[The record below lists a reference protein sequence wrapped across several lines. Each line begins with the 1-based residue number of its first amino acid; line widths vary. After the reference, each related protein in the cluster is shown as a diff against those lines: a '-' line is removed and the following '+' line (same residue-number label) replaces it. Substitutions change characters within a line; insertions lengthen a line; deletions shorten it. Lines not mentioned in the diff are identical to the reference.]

1 MWHNIRRNCYWKIY
15 LASQE
20 KKLFKDIFK
29 YKIIILTIKSAH
41 QGCIY
46 LIENTE
52 IEQQYY

>member
-1 MWHNIRRNCYWKIY
+1 MWHNIWRNCYWKIC

-20 KKLFKDIFK
+20 KKSFKDIFK

>member
-1 MWHNIRRNCYWKIY
+1 M
-15 LASQE
+15 E
-20 KKLFKDIFK
+20 KLLLKNLFSITGKKSFKDIFK